1 MRYIFAKAFGV
12 VTGAAMA
19 AGLATPARAQID
31 LPSDVQQTCTVAP
44 DTFTSWFL
52 EGTPR
57 ANGPVRPASSID
69 FPENNTVCDFYKWGA
84 QMFLWLTSPDYN
96 TNDPLVLDGPAV
108 FTVLPVNHQGYRQLV
123 DNAPDQGPLRLAVR
137 SEKAD
142 EIGELGQAGG
152 SGVLMSQNGS
162 LVYYGVHVN
171 DIYAYFLT
179 GQKTGQFP
187 RETKFPRDAN
197 DLRAVTDYI
206 EQDFPTALVPAPEAL
221 VMELKTSWVEASSVD
236 DPERYVTI
244 EAVVPQF
251 DRGATQW
258 TRSGSRTTE
267 LALVGMHV
275 VGTVRH
281 HPEFVWASFEHI
293 DNAPNAPYYYTDT
306 EGKLQIHR
314 DPSDVGYQFMA
325 AGEHMFRTR
334 ENVECMKESQGNI
347 VANRDKHE
355 DLVCAN
361 GIAPSN
367 TMRMNPWGSAPD
379 KSAAENNTRLLSI
392 NDSIRGQLKDGDR
405 RANYVQ
411 IGGIWTSQGSDI
423 RADAPIPTT
432 ADFQTSDLRGSLNL
446 ANATMETY
454 NQTTNCFTCH
464 QQSKSAPNSFQ
475 AFQLSHI
482 YSQIVPLDIG
492 LNDN

>member
-1 MRYIFAKAFGV
+1 MRYLFAKSC
-12 VTGAAMA
+12 AAIAGTAML
-19 AGLATPARAQID
+19 AGLATPAQAQID
-31 LPSDVQQTCTVAP
+31 LPSDVQQTCTVSP

-57 ANGPVRPASSID
+57 ANGPVRPADSVA
-69 FPENNTVCDFYKWGA
+69 FPEHNTVCDFYTWGA

-96 TNDPLVLDGPAV
+96 TGDPLVLDGPAV
-108 FTVLPVNHQGYRQLV
+108 FTVLPVNHQGYRRLV
-123 DNAPDQGPLRLAVR
+123 DNAPDAGPLQLAVR

-187 RETKFPRDAN
+187 RETKFPRDAS
-197 DLRAVTDYI
+197 DLQAVTDYT
-206 EQDFPTALVPAPEAL
+206 EAQFPAALVPAPEAL
-221 VMELKTSWVEASSVD
+221 VMELKTSWVAANTVD
-236 DPERYVTI
+236 DPDRYVTI
-244 EAVVPQF
+244 EAVVPTF
-251 DRGATQW
+251 DRGATEW
-258 TRSGSRTTE
+258 TRDGSRTTE

-275 VGTVRH
+275 VGTVQH
-281 HPEFVWASFEHI
+281 HQEFVWASFEHI
-293 DNAPNAPYYYTDT
+293 DNAPNAPYYYTDS
-306 EGKLQIHR
+306 EGNLQIHR

-325 AGEHMFRTR
+325 AGDHMFRTR
-334 ENVECMKESQGNI
+334 ENVECMKEDQGNI
-347 VANRDKHE
+347 VANRD
-355 DLVCAN
+355 DQGNLVCRN

-379 KSAAENNTRLLSI
+379 KSSAENNTLLLSI
-392 NDSIRGQLKDGDR
+392 NNSIRSQLKDGDR

-411 IGGIWTSQGSDI
+411 IGGIWTSQGSDTK
-423 RADAPIPTT
+423 ADAPIPDT
-432 ADFQTSDLRGSLNL
+432 ADFSDTDLRGSLSL

-454 NQTTNCFTCH
+454 NQDTSCFSCH

-482 YSQIVPLDIG
+482 YSQIVPLNVG